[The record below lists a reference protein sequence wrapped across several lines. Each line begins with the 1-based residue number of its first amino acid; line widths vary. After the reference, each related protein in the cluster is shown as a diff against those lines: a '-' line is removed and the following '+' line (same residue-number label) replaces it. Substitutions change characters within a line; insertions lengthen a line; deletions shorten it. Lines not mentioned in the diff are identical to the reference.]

1 MKSKVSARYIFMKNR
16 NRLTAIAGILIV
28 LAFAAKWLFKSE
40 TAESGLLLAASLI
53 GGFPIAASA
62 WQALKVKVISIDLL
76 VTLAILG
83 AFVIKEFEESA
94 IVAFLFLF
102 GAYLEQKTLAKTR
115 SAIKELVE
123 MVPETA
129 LRQTTDGD
137 FEEVD
142 LDDLDEG
149 DILLVKTGGKIPVD
163 GEVVFGSGTAN
174 EASITGESMPLGKK
188 PGDPVYAGT
197 ILENGTIRIKA
208 EKVGDETTFGKII
221 ELIEEA
227 QDSKSQAERLIDRFS
242 KYYTPVVLLLAI
254 IVGLISQ
261 DLELAVTTLVL
272 GCPGALV
279 IGVPVSNVA
288 GIGNGAK
295 QGILFKGSEVITKF
309 SKVDTIMFDK
319 TGTLTYGDPR
329 VSQVKKYG
337 QGQLAE
343 QLLVSV
349 EKESAHPL
357 AKAIT
362 GYYEDLEA
370 KEVEASQVLQGGGI
384 VAQVAGQQVLVG
396 NRYLLDQYHVPVT
409 KEMEK
414 DMEELASA
422 GNSLVL
428 VAVNGQL
435 ELALGLKDEIR
446 AGVKEDLAA
455 LKKLGV
461 KNLLLLSGDNQKTVD
476 LVAEELGLTEAYGQL
491 LPEDKAE
498 FVKKRQAAGEIVAF
512 VGDGIN
518 DSPSLARADI
528 GMAMGSGTDVAIE
541 TSNVVLMNGSFDR
554 IPRALALAKATRRN
568 MIENITIALAVVAV
582 LLVSVLASSWM
593 NMAIGMFVHEGSILV
608 VILNA
613 MRLLAYQSK
622 LQKSRKLIENNFSQ
636 AEGPYTK
643 GIESI
648 Q

>member
-1 MKSKVSARYIFMKNR
+1 MQKWLMKNR
-16 NRLTAIAGILIV
+16 NRLTAITGILIV

-40 TAESGLLLAASLI
+40 IAESSLLLAASLI

-83 AFVIKEFEESA
+83 AFVIQEFEESA

-102 GAYLEQKTLAKTR
+102 GAYLEQRTLAKTR
-115 SAIKELVE
+115 SAIKKLVE

-129 LRQTTDGD
+129 LRQTADGD

-163 GEVVFGSGTAN
+163 GEVVSGSGTAN

-221 ELIEEA
+221 ELVEEA

-261 DLELAVTTLVL
+261 DLELAVTILVL

-528 GMAMGSGTDVAIE
+528 GIAMGSGTDVAIE

-582 LLVSVLASSWM
+582 LLISLLASSWM

-613 MRLLAYQSK
+613 MRLLAYRSK

-636 AEGPYTK
+636 ATGPYTK
-643 GIESI
+643 GSESI

>member
-1 MKSKVSARYIFMKNR
+1 MQKWLMKNR
-16 NRLTAIAGILIV
+16 NRLTAITGILIV

-83 AFVIKEFEESA
+83 AFVIQEFEESA

-102 GAYLEQKTLAKTR
+102 GAYLEQRTLSKTR

-129 LRQTTDGD
+129 LRQTADGD

-163 GEVVFGSGTAN
+163 GEVVSGSGTAN

-221 ELIEEA
+221 ELVEEA

-261 DLELAVTTLVL
+261 DLELAVTILVL

-498 FVKKRQAAGEIVAF
+498 FVKKRQAAGEIMAF

-528 GMAMGSGTDVAIE
+528 GIAMGSGTDVAIE

-613 MRLLAYQSK
+613 MRLLAYRSK

-636 AEGPYTK
+636 ATGPYTK
-643 GIESI
+643 GSESI
-648 Q
+648 

>member
-1 MKSKVSARYIFMKNR
+1 MQKWLMKNR
-16 NRLTAIAGILIV
+16 NRLTAITGILIV

-83 AFVIKEFEESA
+83 AFVIQEFEESA

-102 GAYLEQKTLAKTR
+102 GAYLEQRTLAKTR
-115 SAIKELVE
+115 SAIKKLVE

-129 LRQTTDGD
+129 LRQTADGD

-163 GEVVFGSGTAN
+163 GEVVSGSGTAN

-221 ELIEEA
+221 ELVEEA

-261 DLELAVTTLVL
+261 DLELAVTILVL

-528 GMAMGSGTDVAIE
+528 GIAMGSGTDVAIE

-593 NMAIGMFVHEGSILV
+593 NMAIGMFVHEDSILV

-613 MRLLAYQSK
+613 MRLLAYRSK

-636 AEGPYTK
+636 ATGPYTK
-643 GIESI
+643 GSESI

>member
-1 MKSKVSARYIFMKNR
+1 MQKWLMKNR
-16 NRLTAIAGILIV
+16 NRLTAITGILIV
-28 LAFAAKWLFKSE
+28 LAFAAKWLIKSE

-83 AFVIKEFEESA
+83 AFVIQEFEESA

-102 GAYLEQKTLAKTR
+102 GAYLEQRTLAKTR

-129 LRQTTDGD
+129 LRQTADGD

-163 GEVVFGSGTAN
+163 GEVVSGSGTAN

-221 ELIEEA
+221 ELVEEA

-261 DLELAVTTLVL
+261 DLELAVTILVL

-370 KEVEASQVLQGGGI
+370 KEVESSQVLQGGGI

-414 DMEELASA
+414 DMEKLASA

-528 GMAMGSGTDVAIE
+528 GIAMGSGTDVAIE

-613 MRLLAYQSK
+613 MRLLAHRSK
-622 LQKSRKLIENNFSQ
+622 L
-636 AEGPYTK
+636 
-643 GIESI
+643 
-648 Q
+648 

>member
-1 MKSKVSARYIFMKNR
+1 MQKWLMKNR
-16 NRLTAIAGILIV
+16 NRLTAITGILIV

-83 AFVIKEFEESA
+83 SFVIQEFEESA

-129 LRQTTDGD
+129 LRQTADGD

-163 GEVVFGSGTAN
+163 GEVVSGSGTAN

-221 ELIEEA
+221 ELVEEA

-261 DLELAVTTLVL
+261 DLELAVTILVL

-498 FVKKRQAAGEIVAF
+498 FVKKRQAAGEIVVF

-528 GMAMGSGTDVAIE
+528 GIAMGSGTDVAIE

-613 MRLLAYQSK
+613 MRLLAYRSK
-622 LQKSRKLIENNFSQ
+622 LQKS
-636 AEGPYTK
+636 
-643 GIESI
+643 
-648 Q
+648 